1 MGLYLIVS
9 TISQITISSICVC
22 LYSQQIIVES
32 SSLGI
37 RHFALGIVLEHI
49 GNTSSLEHA

>member
-37 RHFALGIVLEHI
+37 RHCALGIVLEHI
-49 GNTSSLEHA
+49 GNTSSLEQA